1 MQDSLQQSLQHLHN
15 VLDKIEGI
23 KEEESKIIERL
34 PEDMNYHL
42 WFRRWF
48 ILTKDVIQKEIDKV
62 NDKMKQIEVSKGNMK

>member
-62 NDKMKQIEVSKGNMK
+62 TDKIKQIEINKENTE

>member
-62 NDKMKQIEVSKGNMK
+62 TEKIKQIEINKENTE

>member
-15 VLDKIEGI
+15 VLDKIERI

-34 PEDMNYHL
+34 PEDMNYLL

-62 NDKMKQIEVSKGNMK
+62 NDKIKQIEINKESTK

>member
-15 VLDKIEGI
+15 VLDKIERI

-62 NDKMKQIEVSKGNMK
+62 NDKIKQIEINKESTK

>member
-1 MQDSLQQSLQHLHN
+1 MQDSLQQSLKHLNN

-23 KEEESKIIERL
+23 KEEENKIIERL

-62 NDKMKQIEVSKGNMK
+62 TEKIKQIEINKESKE

>member
-15 VLDKIEGI
+15 VLDKIERI

-48 ILTKDVIQKEIDKV
+48 ILTKDVIQKEIVKV
-62 NDKMKQIEVSKGNMK
+62 TEKIK

>member
-15 VLDKIEGI
+15 VLDEIDRV

-48 ILTKDVIQKEIDKV
+48 ILTKEVVQKEIDKV
-62 NDKMKQIEVSKGNMK
+62 TEKIKQIEINKESTE

>member
-15 VLDKIEGI
+15 VLDKIERI

-62 NDKMKQIEVSKGNMK
+62 NDKIKQIEINKESME

>member
-15 VLDKIEGI
+15 VLDKIERI

-62 NDKMKQIEVSKGNMK
+62 TEKIKQIEINKESKE

>member
-23 KEEESKIIERL
+23 KEEENKIIERL

-48 ILTKDVIQKEIDKV
+48 ILTKDVIQKEIDEV
-62 NDKMKQIEVSKGNMK
+62 NDKIKQIEINKESME

>member
-1 MQDSLQQSLQHLHN
+1 MQDSLQQSLQHLRN
-15 VLDKIEGI
+15 VLDKIERI

-48 ILTKDVIQKEIDKV
+48 ILTKEVIQKEIDKV
-62 NDKMKQIEVSKGNMK
+62 TEKIKQTEINKESKE

>member
-62 NDKMKQIEVSKGNMK
+62 NDKIKQIEINKESME

>member
-15 VLDKIEGI
+15 VLDKIERI

-48 ILTKDVIQKEIDKV
+48 ILTKEVIQKEIDKV
-62 NDKMKQIEVSKGNMK
+62 NDKIKQTEINKESME

>member
-1 MQDSLQQSLQHLHN
+1 MQDSLQQSLKHLHN

-23 KEEESKIIERL
+23 KEEENKIIERL

-62 NDKMKQIEVSKGNMK
+62 TGKIKQIEINKESTE

>member
-15 VLDKIEGI
+15 VLDKIERI

-48 ILTKDVIQKEIDKV
+48 ILTKDVKQKEIDKA
-62 NDKMKQIEVSKGNMK
+62 NDKIKQIEINKESKE

>member
-48 ILTKDVIQKEIDKV
+48 ILTKEVIQKEIDKV
-62 NDKMKQIEVSKGNMK
+62 TEKIKQIEINKESKE

>member
-48 ILTKDVIQKEIDKV
+48 ILTKDVIQKEIDEVTEKI
-62 NDKMKQIEVSKGNMK
+62 KQIEINKESTK

>member
-62 NDKMKQIEVSKGNMK
+62 NDKTKQIEINKESKE

>member
-48 ILTKDVIQKEIDKV
+48 ILTKEVIQKEIDKV
-62 NDKMKQIEVSKGNMK
+62 TEKIKQIEINKE

>member
-15 VLDKIEGI
+15 VLDKIERI

-48 ILTKDVIQKEIDKV
+48 ILTKDVIQKEIDKA
-62 NDKMKQIEVSKGNMK
+62 NDKIKQIEINKESKE

>member
-15 VLDKIEGI
+15 VLDKIERI

-62 NDKMKQIEVSKGNMK
+62 TEKIKQIEINKENTE

>member
-15 VLDKIEGI
+15 VLDKIERI

-48 ILTKDVIQKEIDKV
+48 ILTKDVIQKEIDKA
-62 NDKMKQIEVSKGNMK
+62 NDKIKQIEINKESME

>member
-15 VLDKIEGI
+15 VLDKIERI

-62 NDKMKQIEVSKGNMK
+62 TEKIKQIEINKESTK

>member
-15 VLDKIEGI
+15 VLDKIERI

-62 NDKMKQIEVSKGNMK
+62 TEKIKQIEINKE